1 MTTSA
6 QDRLAAAKAAAAASS
21 SRDLTKPQEGGGSEP
36 PAAGVCR
43 LRLVGYIETGIH
55 TTEWQG
61 APKTKPRCELTFE
74 LSGPKHE
81 PKRGD
86 DGTLRPHLQVIREAI
101 GYHVKS
107 NYMKI
112 FSLLNNGG
120 AATSYLD
127 LIDTAYI
134 GNITHVERVKPDGS
148 KKTFANLKKDGAYQI
163 KPTVFEDAETGET
176 RTVKVNPAIS
186 PVRWFLWDTPTLED
200 FDALFVAGQYDDG
213 GTKNKLQQAI
223 VTAENFEGSPIHR
236 LLLEAGREIPVFD
249 KTEPVSE
256 EEDGAEAPSKAPVAA
271 AKAGKAVAKPK
282 VAKPPAKAVVAPP
295 AEDDADPLAGA
306 F

>member
-1 MTTSA
+1 MTA
-6 QDRLAAAKAAAAASS
+6 VQDRLAAAKAAAAAASN
-21 SRDLTKPQEGGGSEP
+21 RDLTKPQEGGGAEP

-43 LRLVGYIETGIH
+43 LRLVGYIETGVH
-55 TTEWQG
+55 TSEYQG
-61 APKTKPRCELTFE
+61 TAKTKPRCEITFE

-81 PKRGD
+81 PKKSE
-86 DGTLRPHLQVIREAI
+86 DGTLRPHLQVIRETI

-120 AATSYLD
+120 EATNYLD
-127 LIDTAYI
+127 LLDTAYI
-134 GNITHVERVKPDGS
+134 GNITHVERVKPDGT

-176 RTVKVNPAIS
+176 RTVKVNPAVS
-186 PVRWFLWDTPTLED
+186 PVRWFLWDAPTLED
-200 FDALFVAGQYDDG
+200 FDALFVAGTYDDG

-223 VTAENFEGSPIHR
+223 VTAENFEGSPIQR

-249 KTEPVSE
+249 KTEPVAD
-256 EEDGAEAPSKAPVAA
+256 EDDADATPTKAP
-271 AKAGKAVAKPK
+271 AKAADKPKAVTKPK
-282 VAKPPAKAVVAPP
+282 VAKTPAKPTTAP
-295 AEDDADPLAGA
+295 AEDDADPLAA
-306 F
+306 FG